1 MEIDMS
7 KTLKPHT
14 LLHKLGQYFY
24 DSENEQEILK
34 VNIQKPVIRRLSK
47 QISSLSILKP
57 FKLNHTDTLLIA
69 CGWYECIKD
78 GMRRIDPLDLLS
90 RIYGNRSKSIEHLD
104 KIVSLVEQNIF
115 YSEKKRINGIVAT
128 SSFISSSEK
137 EKMVSVMKST
147 LLEYDLIFH
156 RSFIKILM
164 EEEENIKGEFNKP
177 YKDNKEFLS
186 DWFQYVENLNECR
199 FSDYQNNRINSD
211 LDESAANDLLKAM
224 EWRERILSR
233 TKATEEIFPLQDVI
247 EEYSLDETEATI
259 LVYLVKED
267 MDDNHTD
274 SDDILCLISRN
285 QHEKYQNRAY
295 ISDDSKLVK
304 NGLIETSEFSFF
316 RSKGTDLRI
325 APDVVRHIILKSPAT
340 DEDRLKQIL
349 KGDNLF
355 TILAPKQTFD
365 ELILPNEMKK
375 TIHYGLGQYEQN
387 VDSVLT
393 DWGLYDTSMEVIG
406 RAKRKMEPGML
417 MLFAG
422 PPGTG
427 KTFAAG
433 AIAKALGKNLLIT
446 DVSKVQSMWV
456 GESEKNVRRIFTIF
470 ERIVRRTENPPVLLL
485 NEADQFLSRR
495 LKNTGSSVDVMFNS
509 MQNLFLEAFEK
520 LRGVLIATTNMKE
533 NLDTAFSRRFHLK
546 LDFPIPE
553 ENERKS
559 LWQLHLPSSIPGAK
573 EIDVNYLSKLYK
585 LTGGQIAI
593 IVKNAATEAAGRRG
607 KGKKLTTND
616 LMKYCEIETASMFG
630 SSKMNIGFGA

>member
-1 MEIDMS
+1 MS

-90 RIYGNRSKSIEHLD
+90 RIYGDRQKSIDYLD
-104 KIVSLVEQNIF
+104 TIVSLVERNIF
-115 YSEKKRINGIVAT
+115 YSQKKRIHGKTNT
-128 SSFISSSEK
+128 SNFISFGEK
-137 EKMVSVMKST
+137 ARKVSVSKST
-147 LLEYDLIFH
+147 LLEYDIQFH
-156 RSFIKILM
+156 RSFIKLLM
-164 EEEENIKGEFNKP
+164 GEEQNIQGDAKKP
-177 YKDNKEFLS
+177 YKNNKEYLS
-186 DWFQYVENLNECR
+186 DWFQYVEHLDDCR
-199 FSDYQNNRINSD
+199 YNDYQNDRMNSD
-211 LDESAANDLLKAM
+211 LSESDANDLLKAL
-224 EWRERILSR
+224 EWRDRIFSR
-233 TKATEEIFPLQDVI
+233 TELTEEVFPLQDVV

-274 SDDILCLISRN
+274 SDDVLRLISRN
-285 QHEKYQNRAY
+285 QHEKYQNREY

-304 NGLIETSEFSFF
+304 TGLIETTESAFF

-325 APDVVRHIILKSPAT
+325 APDIVRHIILKSPAT

-355 TILAPKQTFD
+355 TILAPKQTFN
-365 ELILPNEMKK
+365 ELILPKEMKD
-375 TIHYGLGQYEQN
+375 TIRFGLGQYEQN

-393 DWGLYDTSMEVIG
+393 NWGLYDTSMEVIG

-456 GESEKNVRRIFTIF
+456 GESEKNVRRIFTVF

-485 NEADQFLSRR
+485 NEADQFLSKR
-495 LKNTGSSVDVMFNS
+495 LKDTGSSVDVMFNS

-553 ENERKS
+553 EKEREA
-559 LWQLHLPSSIPGAK
+559 LWNLHLPSSIPGAK

-585 LTGGQIAI
+585 LTGGQISI

-616 LMKYCEIETASMFG
+616 LIKYCEIETASMFG

>member
-1 MEIDMS
+1 
-7 KTLKPHT
+7 
-14 LLHKLGQYFY
+14 
-24 DSENEQEILK
+24 
-34 VNIQKPVIRRLSK
+34 
-47 QISSLSILKP
+47 
-57 FKLNHTDTLLIA
+57 
-69 CGWYECIKD
+69 
-78 GMRRIDPLDLLS
+78 
-90 RIYGNRSKSIEHLD
+90 
-104 KIVSLVEQNIF
+104 
-115 YSEKKRINGIVAT
+115 
-128 SSFISSSEK
+128 
-137 EKMVSVMKST
+137 MK
-147 LLEYDLIFH
+147 
-156 RSFIKILM
+156 
-164 EEEENIKGEFNKP
+164 N
-177 YKDNKEFLS
+177 
-186 DWFQYVENLNECR
+186 
-199 FSDYQNNRINSD
+199 
-211 LDESAANDLLKAM
+211 AANDLLKAM

-274 SDDILCLISRN
+274 SDDVLRLISRN
-285 QHEKYQNRAY
+285 QHEKYQNRTY

-304 NGLIETSEFSFF
+304 TGLIETSESAFF
-316 RSKGTDLRI
+316 RTKGTDLRI

-355 TILAPKQTFD
+355 SILAPKQTFD
-365 ELILPNEMKK
+365 ELILPKEMKE
-375 TIHYGLGQYEQN
+375 TIRFGLGQYEQN

-393 DWGLYDTSMEVIG
+393 DWGLYDTSMDVIG
-406 RAKRKMEPGML
+406 KVKRQMEPGL
-417 MLFAG
+417 LILFAG

-470 ERIVRRTENPPVLLL
+470 ERIVRRTENPPVLLF

-495 LKNTGSSVDVMFNS
+495 LKDTGSSVDVMFNS

-546 LDFPIPE
+546 LDFPMPG

-559 LWQLHLPSSIPGAK
+559 LWKLHLPSSIPGAK
-573 EIDVNYLSKLYK
+573 EIDVNYLSKHYK

-616 LMKYCEIETASMFG
+616 LMKYCQIEEASMFG
-630 SSKMNIGFGA
+630 SSNMKIGFEV

>member
-1 MEIDMS
+1 
-7 KTLKPHT
+7 
-14 LLHKLGQYFY
+14 
-24 DSENEQEILK
+24 
-34 VNIQKPVIRRLSK
+34 
-47 QISSLSILKP
+47 
-57 FKLNHTDTLLIA
+57 
-69 CGWYECIKD
+69 
-78 GMRRIDPLDLLS
+78 
-90 RIYGNRSKSIEHLD
+90 
-104 KIVSLVEQNIF
+104 
-115 YSEKKRINGIVAT
+115 
-128 SSFISSSEK
+128 
-137 EKMVSVMKST
+137 
-147 LLEYDLIFH
+147 
-156 RSFIKILM
+156 M

-365 ELILPNEMKK
+365 ELILPNEIKK

-393 DWGLYDTSMEVIG
+393 DWGLYDASMEVIG
-406 RAKRKMEPGML
+406 MAKRQMEPGML

-495 LKNTGSSVDVMFNS
+495 LKDTGSSVDVMFNS

-546 LDFPIPE
+546 LDFPMPE
-553 ENERKS
+553 GKEREA
-559 LWQLHLPSSIPGAK
+559 LWNLHLPSSIPGAK
-573 EIDVNYLSKLYK
+573 DIDVNHLSKLYK

-616 LMKYCEIETASMFG
+616 LIKYCEIETASMFG